1 MKRAIL
7 KRAVAALVVVGILTG
22 CGSTKSD
29 DASTAKA
36 AESDGKRVISV
47 AVGQNNYPVSYHD
60 DNDRLTGYDVEALRL
75 VEEKISDKYTF
86 TWTEGAQ
93 DANYTGLSTGKYQI
107 VLSNAFYTEERA
119 QNFILTE
126 NPLGA
131 SPGGLVVRVEDKGVI
146 NTLEDAASAGYKA
159 APHLAGD
166 GNTYLYQKY
175 NAEHPD
181 NPLDFDISD
190 DPNAFSNGL
199 AYVAE
204 GRYDCIVFPGIY
216 FDALVT
222 QEDGAYH
229 EYADKLYYNEYIPIS
244 TYAVVAKGED
254 ELAADINKALGE
266 LREEGK
272 LSELAVQFYGYDTWS
287 INDQQEGN

>member
-1 MKRAIL
+1 MKREIL
-7 KRAVAALVVVGILTG
+7 KRAVAALVVAGLLTG
-22 CGSTKSD
+22 CGGTKSA
-29 DASTAKA
+29 DASTAQA
-36 AESDGKRVISV
+36 ADADGKRVINI
-47 AVGQNNYPVSYHD
+47 AVGQNSYPVFYHD
-60 DNDRLTGYDVEALRL
+60 DNDVLTGYDVEAIRL
-75 VEEKISDKYTF
+75 VEEKLSDKYTF
-86 TWTEGAQ
+86 VLTEGAQ
-93 DANYTGLSTGKYQI
+93 DANYTGLSTGKYQV

-119 QNFILTE
+119 QNFILPE

-146 NTLEDAASAGYKA
+146 NTLEDAATAGYKA

-175 NAEHPD
+175 NKEHPD
-181 NPLDFDISD
+181 NQLDFDISD
-190 DPNAFSNGL
+190 DPNAFTNGL

-216 FDALVT
+216 YDALVT
-222 QEDGAYH
+222 SEDGAYH
-229 EYADKLYYNEYIPIS
+229 EYADQLYYNEYIPIS

-254 ELAADINKALGE
+254 ELAEDINKALGE

-272 LSELAVQFYGYDTWS
+272 LSELAVQFYGYDTWA
-287 INDQQEGN
+287 INDAQQSN